1 MTATRPIRQ
10 RREQRMVFGANTST
24 GDHGE
29 TPRRQTGRPLVVVS
43 GLVSGDFTCSPDG
56 IRICATALRGPI
68 RG

>member
-1 MTATRPIRQ
+1 
-10 RREQRMVFGANTST
+10 MVFGANTST

-29 TPRRQTGRPLVVVS
+29 TPRRQTGRALVVVS

-56 IRICATALRGPI
+56 IRTCATALRGPI